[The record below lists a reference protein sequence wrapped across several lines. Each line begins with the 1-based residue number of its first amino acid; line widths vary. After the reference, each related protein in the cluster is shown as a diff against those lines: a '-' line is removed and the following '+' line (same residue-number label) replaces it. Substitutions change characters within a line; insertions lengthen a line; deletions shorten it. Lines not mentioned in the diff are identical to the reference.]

1 MLALLFFILLLLQL
15 SFIMSLLHVL
25 SSILI
30 VEVGLC
36 KPEGQAMLSGFIS
49 LQDLCSFLK
58 KTFVCHY
65 VKIKLFSKCSMKCA
79 HFKLVLEKS
88 GNEMWL
94 I

>member
-58 KTFVCHY
+58 KSLFV
-65 VKIKLFSKCSMKCA
+65 IML
-79 HFKLVLEKS
+79 KS
-88 GNEMWL
+88 NSSASAV
-94 I
+94 

>member
-58 KTFVCHY
+58 KPLFV
-65 VKIKLFSKCSMKCA
+65 IML
-79 HFKLVLEKS
+79 KS
-88 GNEMWL
+88 NSSASAV
-94 I
+94 